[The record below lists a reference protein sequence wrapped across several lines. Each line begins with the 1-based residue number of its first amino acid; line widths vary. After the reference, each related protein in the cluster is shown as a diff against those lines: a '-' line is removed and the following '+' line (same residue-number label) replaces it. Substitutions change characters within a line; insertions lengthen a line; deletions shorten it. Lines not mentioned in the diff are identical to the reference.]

1 MSKYVWAWVFS
12 KKEKKKKK
20 TQAGAQQYILTFYL

>member
-1 MSKYVWAWVFS
+1 MSKYAWAWVFS
-12 KKEKKKKK
+12 KKERKKK